1 MFEPMIRETD
11 TAPNTEGR
19 WVLTD
24 LQGNTFLMQA
34 EEVVDYCDSN
44 VMPPQVKRA
53 VRAWIDRGMTQ
64 HETWRE
70 EEEEALRGL

>member
-1 MFEPMIRETD
+1 MFEPMIKDSDLT
-11 TAPNTEGR
+11 PNADGR
-19 WVLTD
+19 WVRTD
-24 LQGNTFLMQA
+24 LTGNVFLMQG
-34 EEVVDYCDSN
+34 EKVVDYCDSN

-53 VRAWIDRGMTQ
+53 VRGWMDEGQTQ

>member
-11 TAPNTEGR
+11 LTPNEAGR
-19 WVLTD
+19 WVRTD
-24 LQGNTFLMQA
+24 LQGNTFLMQG
-34 EEVVDYCDSN
+34 EEVVDWCDNN

-53 VRAWIDRGMTQ
+53 IQGWVDRGMTQ
-64 HETWRE
+64 HEIWRE

>member
-1 MFEPMIRETD
+1 MFEPMIKDSDLTRNE
-11 TAPNTEGR
+11 AGR
-19 WVLTD
+19 WILTD

-34 EEVVDYCDSN
+34 DKVIDWCTNET
-44 VMPPQVKRA
+44 MPSQVKKA
-53 VRAWIDRGMTQ
+53 VRGWVDRGITQ